1 MLLRSSQFQ
10 TIVLLLKRV
19 LNAIIPSVTW
29 TWITMKHD
37 KWISSQ
43 ELILKQKFKYLST
56 HVSFSTFY
64 CKWYLRLLAKERLR
78 LPGSSNLT
86 PLFLEILNLPK
97 SEIEN
102 IDFSIDICVMYIH
115 MKQVQ
120 EIHMHEQIVKLINA
134 KFEWRYRA

>member
-1 MLLRSSQFQ
+1 
-10 TIVLLLKRV
+10 
-19 LNAIIPSVTW
+19 
-29 TWITMKHD
+29 MKHV
-37 KWISSQ
+37 KWISNQ
-43 ELILKQKFKYLST
+43 DLILKQKLKYLFT
-56 HVSFSTFY
+56 HISFSNFY
-64 CKWYLRLLAKERLR
+64 CKCYLRLLAKERLR

-102 IDFSIDICVMYIH
+102 IDFSIYICVMYIH